1 MKALELRSILW
12 GVFTLII
19 RKKKKERK
27 KKEKEKKTKN
37 AESMDRSC
45 KFKGVVSQKL
55 ERTLLFMWLQ

>member
-19 RKKKKERK
+19 RKKKERK

-55 ERTLLFMWLQ
+55 ERTWLFMWLQ